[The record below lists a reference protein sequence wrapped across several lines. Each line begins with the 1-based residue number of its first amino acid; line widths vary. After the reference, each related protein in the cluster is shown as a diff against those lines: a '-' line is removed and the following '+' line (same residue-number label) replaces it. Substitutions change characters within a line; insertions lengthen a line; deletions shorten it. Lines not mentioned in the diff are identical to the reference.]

1 MEVES
6 VLNDP
11 SDNKLCPCWL
21 VDYLLCLPASAKCP
35 FDTLPALDAYYR
47 KTSILCGL
55 GHTKEHKPQ
64 HTLQCGRDRE
74 CHLCKREYIEDYAR
88 SQDDDTGAE

>member
-1 MEVES
+1 MSDLFAGLES
-6 VLNDP
+6 IGFGNL
-11 SDNKLCPCWL
+11 SEMKLFEKKEKSEEKK
-21 VDYLLCLPASAKCP
+21 D
-35 FDTLPALDAYYR
+35 PALDAYYR
-47 KTSILCGL
+47 KTSILGGL

-74 CHLCKREYIEDYAR
+74 CHLCKREYIEDHAR